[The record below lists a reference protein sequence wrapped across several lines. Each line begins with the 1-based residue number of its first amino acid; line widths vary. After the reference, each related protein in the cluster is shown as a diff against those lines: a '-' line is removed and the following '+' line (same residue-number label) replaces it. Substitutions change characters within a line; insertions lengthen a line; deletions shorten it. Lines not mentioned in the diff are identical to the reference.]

1 MKKPSEKAS
10 KKAPVQNTAATH
22 HHALQ
27 KAKSEK
33 GPPNPEEIKKA
44 LQAKKELAIEKAL
57 AKRYPGVT
65 DLAIIKTLVLDEKK
79 ESDAIILSDHWYE
92 ASVLTEKLHLSKN
105 TLNSWMNN
113 GWLAYHLIGRIRLIN
128 KADFENM
135 MKVFRRPSIFS
146 LAYIIIAFSEWN
158 ISDLF
163 II

>member
-1 MKKPSEKAS
+1 MKNPSEKVS
-10 KKAPVQNTAATH
+10 TKAEGHNTAANN
-22 HHALQ
+22 HAIP
-27 KAKSEK
+27 KAKSVK
-33 GPPNPEEIKKA
+33 TPPSPEEIKKA
-44 LQAKKELAIEKAL
+44 LQVKKEMAIERAL

-65 DLAIIKTLVLDEKK
+65 DLAIIKTLALDEKK

-146 LAYIIIAFSEWN
+146 LAYIIVVLSEWN
-158 ISDLF
+158 ISDLVVM
-163 II
+163 

>member
-1 MKKPSEKAS
+1 MKTPSEKAS
-10 KKAPVQNTAATH
+10 RKAEGHNTAANN
-22 HHALQ
+22 HAIL
-27 KAKSEK
+27 KAKSIK
-33 GPPNPEEIKKA
+33 MPPSPEEIKKA
-44 LQAKKELAIEKAL
+44 LQVKKEMAIERAL
-57 AKRYPGVT
+57 TKRYPGVT
-65 DLAIIKTLVLDEKK
+65 DLAIIKTLALDEKK

-146 LAYIIIAFSEWN
+146 LAYIIVAFSEWN

-163 II
+163 MM

>member
-1 MKKPSEKAS
+1 MRNQSEKAS
-10 KKAPVQNTAATH
+10 KKVPDQNMDVNNNPPI
-22 HHALQ
+22 Q
-27 KAKSEK
+27 KAKNVK
-33 GPPNPEEIKKA
+33 GPPTPEEIKKA
-44 LQAKKELAIEKAL
+44 LQAKKERAIEKAL

-92 ASVLTEKLHLSKN
+92 ASVLTNKLHLSKN

-135 MKVFRRPSIFS
+135 MKVFRIPSIFS
-146 LAYIIIAFSEWN
+146 LAYIVVSFSEWN

-163 II
+163 IM